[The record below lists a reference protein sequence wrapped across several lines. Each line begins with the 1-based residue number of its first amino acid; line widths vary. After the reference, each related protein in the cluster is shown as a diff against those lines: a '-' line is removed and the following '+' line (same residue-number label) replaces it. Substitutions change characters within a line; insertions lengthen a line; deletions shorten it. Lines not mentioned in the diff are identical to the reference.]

1 MCQGSSISNRRDQQY
16 RFLNNLEYSKVS
28 EHRFW
33 FFNDSEMMDIS
44 REWTTILIC
53 QYHEMGT
60 CLRWYFKG
68 LITDTFFWTILTM
81 SEEWSWTIENLECIR
96 RVLSTDS
103 DFLIILKYWT
113 YQGSK
118 YQFLFVV
125 RRSVRR
131 WVPTLVASNTS
142 KRRDHQYLF
151 LNYLEYCMSGEWAP
165 ILILVILKCWMCPE
179 SEYQFLFWDDSWM
192 NNKYLILPSNSISGL
207 WIIFAW
213 KSRLW
218 MIKTN

>member
-1 MCQGSSISNRRDQQY
+1 MCQGSSISNRRDHQY

-131 WVPTLVASNTS
+131 WVPTLVARWYF
-142 KRRDHQYLF
+142 KEERP
-151 LNYLEYCMSGEWAP
+151 P
-165 ILILVILKCWMCPE
+165 ILVSEQSWILYVRM
-179 SEYQFLFWDDSWM
+179 SEHRF
-192 NNKYLILPSNSISGL
+192 P
-207 WIIFAW
+207 
-213 KSRLW
+213 
-218 MIKTN
+218 KTTHNAI